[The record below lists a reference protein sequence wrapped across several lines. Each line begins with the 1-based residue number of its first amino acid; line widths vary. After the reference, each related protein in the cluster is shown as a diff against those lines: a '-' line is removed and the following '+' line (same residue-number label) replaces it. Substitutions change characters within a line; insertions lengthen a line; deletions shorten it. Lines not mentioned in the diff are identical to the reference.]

1 MEPSKTSSPAAPEL
15 PGNGVVAGPKASS
28 GPIKPGRPFGFGGL
42 LRTAVPSKL
51 EQKAPAASKL
61 PDISETGE
69 LGLGMMMQAAIAPVA
84 PGGDEQPPLELV
96 AEKAEAA
103 PELPAEGEVGPPAA
117 HVEEETVDKDAPSE
131 VRSRPAPVPM
141 TSMMHP
147 PSPMAPVTPGG
158 TLQKMKDQ
166 GFYRQQYFKEAQC
179 FDCGQKFKVNRSSRS
194 ANCTSCGA
202 FISLEDVDLNLPST
216 QPIKTRGDV
225 IIRKRGQLSAAY
237 LYARDL
243 RCQGL
248 VSANIHCSGDAIFR
262 TTGKIVGEV
271 HCRRFIVEKG
281 SEITFMNPVHAEEVE
296 IHSPITGNVFSQG
309 PVLISANG
317 AVNGD
322 VTARS
327 VSIEP
332 GGELNG
338 AMNIVRSSPPASPR

>member
-1 MEPSKTSSPAAPEL
+1 
-15 PGNGVVAGPKASS
+15 
-28 GPIKPGRPFGFGGL
+28 
-42 LRTAVPSKL
+42 
-51 EQKAPAASKL
+51 
-61 PDISETGE
+61 
-69 LGLGMMMQAAIAPVA
+69 MMQAAVTPILEPEIESEPGPAEENSQEPAVAEVITPESQVKPEDEVPEAPIPVA
-84 PGGDEQPPLELV
+84 TMMRQTPADR
-96 AEKAEAA
+96 AA
-103 PELPAEGEVGPPAA
+103 A
-117 HVEEETVDKDAPSE
+117 S
-131 VRSRPAPVPM
+131 PV
-141 TSMMHP
+141 
-147 PSPMAPVTPGG
+147 G

-179 FDCGQKFKVNRSSRS
+179 FDCDHKFKVGRSSRS
-194 ANCTSCGA
+194 ANCPNCGA
-202 FISLEDVDLNLPST
+202 YISLEDIELNMPSS

-225 IIRKRGQLSAAY
+225 LIRKRGQLSATH

-243 RCQGL
+243 RCQGT

-262 TTGKIVGEV
+262 TTGTIVGEV

-281 SEITFMNPVHAEEVE
+281 SNLVMMNPVYAEEVE
-296 IHSPITGNVFSQG
+296 IHSPMTGNVFSKG

-338 AMNIVRSSPPASPR
+338 AMNIVRSLPPK